1 MPQGQR
7 KLIVARFDP
16 GDADA
21 VARIF
26 AESDASG
33 LPEKIGVT
41 RRGLFR
47 YHDLYLHLVESDG
60 AIDEPLADAGEDPRF
75 QEVSARLRPYMTPY
89 DPSWRSPKDAFAEEF
104 YVWERG

>member
-1 MPQGQR
+1 MPHAHR
-7 KLIVARFDP
+7 KLIVARIDP
-16 GDADA
+16 DDIGEIAK
-21 VARIF
+21 IF

-47 YHDLYLHLVESDG
+47 FHDLYMHLVESDDDVSG
-60 AIDEPLADAGEDPRF
+60 RLAEAGDDPRYR
-75 QEVSARLRPYMTPY
+75 EVSDRLRPFMTPY